1 MARKSKVS
9 QEAANEDGDVIKA
22 AIREI
27 EKKYG
32 KGTVIDLKGGAL
44 DVEGIHSGSL
54 ALDAALGGKG
64 LPKGR
69 LIELFG
75 GESSSKTTLAL
86 KCVADF
92 QKQGGSV
99 AYIDAEHA
107 IDPEWAEDKLG
118 VNMAQERFFFFQPGT
133 AEESL
138 DIVQMSIETLGCK
151 LVVVD
156 SVAALVPKA
165 ELEGDMGQAHVG
177 LLARQMGQAC
187 RKLKKLVADTGAIVI
202 FINQVRC
209 IAKNELVI
217 GPNGIE
223 PAGDIQPGASM
234 VNGIG
239 EQDTVSEIIESFQR
253 SRMIRLKDG
262 RTLTCGMK
270 HPVMVMS
277 SNGDTEWRAAED
289 LSVGDYVGSPLDFL
303 PEVSPARIPEIEPHN
318 NALPCPMPTHCD
330 ERICRFLG
338 MWYSDG
344 SMIESDKSVRFT
356 ENSSERRESLVA
368 IASDLGWP
376 VRVLGA
382 TVRFTSPVYMMLEY
396 FGCTRG
402 AKNKSIPHCIT
413 GKMQWKSFLNGFF
426 DTHFSVKQSPN
437 LNISVRNQASRKKI
451 QIALLGLG
459 IQSSEYVRK
468 DENGILT
475 ISGRDIDRYLD
486 VIGFSEPS
494 KQETALKI
502 YGQHSDGAR
511 GKMDVI
517 PHPEKFI
524 MAARETD
531 GWKNLSKKAKS
542 RVASVLCQGLCLS
555 RKDYCDIRD
564 KCGISG
570 HADDFVWMPVSRV
583 CDGPEMEMVDFEVSS
598 HHTFIAGGMT
608 THNCNVGAMGF
619 GDPTTTP
626 GGRALK
632 FFSSIRIKTARIQTL
647 KDSSGDPSGIVVKAK
662 VIKNK
667 IAPPFK
673 EATFEVH
680 GDCGISRELELI
692 DAGLAAKVI
701 TRSGSW
707 HDFEGTK
714 LGSSRLNA
722 RIFLEDN
729 PDVAKQIE
737 ERIFN
742 GAENANS
749 GESEAASGDG
759 DA

>member
-202 FINQVRC
+202 FINQ
-209 IAKNELVI
+209 
-217 GPNGIE
+217 
-223 PAGDIQPGASM
+223 
-234 VNGIG
+234 
-239 EQDTVSEIIESFQR
+239 
-253 SRMIRLKDG
+253 
-262 RTLTCGMK
+262 
-270 HPVMVMS
+270 
-277 SNGDTEWRAAED
+277 
-289 LSVGDYVGSPLDFL
+289 
-303 PEVSPARIPEIEPHN
+303 
-318 NALPCPMPTHCD
+318 
-330 ERICRFLG
+330 
-338 MWYSDG
+338 
-344 SMIESDKSVRFT
+344 
-356 ENSSERRESLVA
+356 
-368 IASDLGWP
+368 
-376 VRVLGA
+376 
-382 TVRFTSPVYMMLEY
+382 
-396 FGCTRG
+396 
-402 AKNKSIPHCIT
+402 
-413 GKMQWKSFLNGFF
+413 
-426 DTHFSVKQSPN
+426 
-437 LNISVRNQASRKKI
+437 
-451 QIALLGLG
+451 
-459 IQSSEYVRK
+459 
-468 DENGILT
+468 
-475 ISGRDIDRYLD
+475 
-486 VIGFSEPS
+486 
-494 KQETALKI
+494 
-502 YGQHSDGAR
+502 
-511 GKMDVI
+511 
-517 PHPEKFI
+517 
-524 MAARETD
+524 
-531 GWKNLSKKAKS
+531 
-542 RVASVLCQGLCLS
+542 
-555 RKDYCDIRD
+555 IRD
-564 KCGISG
+564 K
-570 HADDFVWMPVSRV
+570 
-583 CDGPEMEMVDFEVSS
+583 
-598 HHTFIAGGMT
+598 
-608 THNCNVGAMGF
+608 VGTMGF

-632 FFSSIRIKTARIQTL
+632 FFSSVRIKTARIQTL

-667 IAPPFK
+667 IAPPFR

-701 TRSGSW
+701 TKSGSW

-714 LGSSRLNA
+714 IGSSRLNA

-729 PDVAKQIE
+729 PDVAKKIE
-737 ERIFN
+737 DKILK
-742 GAENANS
+742 GAANENS